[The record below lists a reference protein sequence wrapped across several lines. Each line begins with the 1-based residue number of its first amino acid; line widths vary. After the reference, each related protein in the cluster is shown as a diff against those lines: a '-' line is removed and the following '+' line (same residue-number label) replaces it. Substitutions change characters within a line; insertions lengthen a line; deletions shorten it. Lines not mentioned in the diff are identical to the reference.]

1 MRPKRYV
8 RARTIRRALA
18 SALAV
23 SYGIRSAGYVPPKIA
38 RRAMRDPAYFDSLAR
53 TIMFRKA
60 ITEVGS
66 VTNVLFNVGRSLAK
80 AGRLIGKTLDQLAD
94 TFAVARHQGETDAQ
108 FRERLRLL
116 LSSA

>member
-38 RRAMRDPAYFDSLAR
+38 RRAMRDPAYFEL
-53 TIMFRKA
+53 
-60 ITEVGS
+60 
-66 VTNVLFNVGRSLAK
+66 LAK
-80 AGRLIGKTLDQLAD
+80 ALMYRQATSAVDDFASSLDRLGNTLMLN
-94 TFAVARHQGETDAQ
+94 RRMGETDEQ
-108 FRERLRLL
+108 FRERMKLL